1 MATVPADIAAAVIKA
16 CIMLSGMEDIH
27 ESVGGMLDDIV
38 RFSGAQGCRVMLVD
52 HEKKEAV
59 VFCERDRKDAWRR
72 NAGEDDAIRYELIRS
87 WEAVIGV
94 SNAVIVKDEQDI
106 ADIRAVNP
114 LWADSLRAHDV
125 KSLVLLPLRQAK
137 QVIGYLYVVNFDVS
151 KVAEVKEMVELMSFF
166 LGAEI
171 SNHLLRTIC
180 PLRQISRPATMKSGT
195 AAATRRGFPE
205 RRSRCPPGSWRSRT
219 CSMRWCRSAAIKI
232 RSPRTMRSGS
242 FTRAPERIST
252 RNSSRCSCAIKT
264 SSRRS

>member
-1 MATVPADIAAAVIKA
+1 M
-16 CIMLSGMEDIH
+16 
-27 ESVGGMLDDIV
+27 
-38 RFSGAQGCRVMLVD
+38 
-52 HEKKEAV
+52 
-59 VFCERDRKDAWRR
+59 
-72 NAGEDDAIRYELIRS
+72 
-87 WEAVIGV
+87 IGV

-137 QVIGYLYVVNFDVS
+137 HVIGYLYVVNFDVS
-151 KVAEVKEMVELMSFF
+151 KVVEVKEMVELMSFF

-205 RRSRCPPGSWRSRT
+205 RRS
-219 CSMRWCRSAAIKI
+219 
-232 RSPRTMRSGS
+232 
-242 FTRAPERIST
+242 
-252 RNSSRCSCAIKT
+252 
-264 SSRRS
+264 